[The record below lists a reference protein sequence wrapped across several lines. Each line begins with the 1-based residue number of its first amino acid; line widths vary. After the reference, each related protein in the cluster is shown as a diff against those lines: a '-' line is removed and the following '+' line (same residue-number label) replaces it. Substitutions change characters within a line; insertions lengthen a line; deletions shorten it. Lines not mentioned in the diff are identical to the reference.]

1 MSKPSAI
8 NPAEPSIDSSTRA
21 GAAGPSVGPRIRHEQ
36 RTIDAMLAIYCRD
49 HHRLNERPHFRH
61 GNRHCAECEQLRA
74 YAHQRLASCPFQEE
88 KPVCNRCE
96 VHCYSAVKRE
106 QVRALMRYAG
116 PRMPLRHPW
125 LALRHLL
132 DKLRRV
138 PSLARVLA
146 RTKTQRRTV
155 RSGQATQLPQCTQ
168 AKTNNQANAN
178 NRASPDTQAKR
189 AKGDLRTTRETQDRD
204 QP

>member
-1 MSKPSAI
+1 MSKPLAP
-8 NPAEPSIDSSTRA
+8 NPAEPAEPGIDSSARS
-21 GAAGPSVGPRIRHEQ
+21 GIVGPSVGSSVGPRIRHEQ

-49 HHRLNERPHFRH
+49 HHRLHHRP
-61 GNRHCAECEQLRA
+61 GTRHCAECEQLRL

-106 QVRALMRYAG
+106 QVRAVMRYAG

-146 RTKTQRRTV
+146 RTKTRRRTN
-155 RSGQATQLPQCTQ
+155 T
-168 AKTNNQANAN
+168 K
-178 NRASPDTQAKR
+178 
-189 AKGDLRTTRETQDRD
+189 EHD